1 MKCRGRPPSH
11 GGRGM
16 KHLIALTALLAA
28 PAMAQTTPL
37 FASDEPIHVTVRGP
51 IGTISRNA
59 EDSTKPYDGQ
69 LVLAGSPEV
78 YPIQLSARGITRR
91 TRDVCSFPPL
101 RVEFMQKPAA
111 TSLFAHQGRL
121 KLVTHCQPS
130 ENYQQQLLLEYSAYR
145 IFNLLSPMSFRAR
158 LATVD
163 YQEPNGKAVVTR
175 WGFFLEDIDDVA
187 RRNGMTRPVLGARIQ
202 STLLERRQA
211 ARVGLFEYMIG
222 NLDWSMRAGPEGEPC
237 CHNSRLIAPKGV
249 SILTPVPYDFDYSG
263 LVDAPYAV
271 PPEGFPI
278 NSVRNR
284 YFNGYCRLNAET
296 LAAAAEFRAKRPAI
310 EALYSGIPGM
320 SDRIRAKA
328 LAYIAS
334 FYEVIATDESVQSK
348 ILKKC
353 ADETK

>member
-1 MKCRGRPPSH
+1 MKL
-11 GGRGM
+11 
-16 KHLIALTALLAA
+16 LISAIAMLAT
-28 PAMAQTTPL
+28 PAAAQTTPL
-37 FASDEPIHVTVRGP
+37 FASDDPIHVTIRGP
-51 IGTISRNA
+51 IGVIARNA
-59 EDSTKPYDGQ
+59 EDSTQPREGQ
-69 LVLAGSPEV
+69 LVLAGAPET

-91 TRDVCSFPPL
+91 TRDVCTFPPL

-111 TSLFAHQGRL
+111 TSLFVHQGRL

-130 ENYQQQLLLEYSAYR
+130 DGYQQQLLLEYSAYR
-145 IFNLLSPMSFRAR
+145 IFNLLSPTSFRAR

-163 YQEPNGKAVVTR
+163 YQEPTGKAVVSR

-202 STLLERRQA
+202 ASLLERRQA

-249 SILTPVPYDFDYSG
+249 TTLTPVPYDFDYSG

-278 NSVRNR
+278 NNVRNR

-296 LAAAAEFRAKRPAI
+296 LAAAAEFRAKRPEI
-310 EALYSGIPGM
+310 EALYRTIPGM
-320 SDRIRAKA
+320 SDRTRAKA

-334 FYEVIATDESVQSK
+334 FYQVIATDDSVTTK